1 MSFNC
6 YYTMKNIY
14 LFLLLFL
21 AVTVVSAQKS
31 NMERT
36 FETSDHVRIN
46 YKVSGKGEACIYGP
60 GGPGQGYPSF
70 ELLGGSS
77 LEKNMKMIYMDQRGS
92 GQSGTSDNYHLEAMV
107 QDIEELRQHL
117 KLDKVFLLAH
127 SFGGIIATHYAKKY
141 PQHTKGLILANI
153 TLHFLNNESL
163 KEQIEYGNSLL
174 QQPNK
179 AVPEDSLS
187 AELSKISAA
196 LRKKRIGYKFLT
208 EDIETIKQTD
218 KIDSLH
224 PRIIDFGMA
233 VISKP
238 KDYPE
243 YYSNH
248 ALLTKDI
255 HVPVLIITGKNDK
268 AVGTQHYKTFQFP
281 DQKVVSID
289 GGHLLYYEKNA
300 EFSNA
305 VWNFVRKHKK

>member
-1 MSFNC
+1 
-6 YYTMKNIY
+6 MKTIQ
-14 LFLLLFL
+14 LFIFIFISL
-21 AVTVVSAQKS
+21 ATVKAQKPS
-31 NMERT
+31 SDHF
-36 FETSDHVRIN
+36 FETSDHVRIK
-46 YKVSGKGEACIYGP
+46 YKISGKGVACIYVP

-70 ELLGGSS
+70 ELLGGNA
-77 LEKNMKMIYMDQRGS
+77 LEKNMQMVYMDQRGS
-92 GQSGTSDNYHLEAMV
+92 GESEKSENYHLDAMV

-127 SFGGIIATHYAKKY
+127 SFGGIIAVNYAKKY
-141 PQHTKGLILANI
+141 PQHTKGLILSNI

-208 EDIETIKQTD
+208 EDIETIKQMD

-238 KDYPE
+238 KEFPE
-243 YYSNH
+243 YYTDY
-248 ALLTKDI
+248 APVTKDI
-255 HVPVLIITGKNDK
+255 QVPTLIITGKKDK

-289 GGHLLYYEKNA
+289 GGHLLYYEKNR
-300 EFSNA
+300 EFVNA
-305 VWNFVRKHKK
+305 VWHFINKHQ

>member
-1 MSFNC
+1 
-6 YYTMKNIY
+6 MKAIQ
-14 LFLLLFL
+14 LFIFL
-21 AVTVVSAQKS
+21 VLSVTTIFAQNNSGEKF
-31 NMERT
+31 
-36 FETSDHVRIN
+36 FESSDHVKIN
-46 YKVSGKGEACIYGP
+46 YKVSGKGEACIYVP

-77 LEKNMKMIYMDQRGS
+77 LEKKMKMIYMDQRGS

-117 KLDKVFLLAH
+117 KIDKVFLLAH

-179 AVPEDSLS
+179 AIPDDSLS
-187 AELSKISAA
+187 TELSKISAA

-208 EDIETIKQTD
+208 EDIETIKHTD

-243 YYSNH
+243 YYTDH
-248 ALLTKDI
+248 APLTKDI
-255 HVPVLIITGKNDK
+255 HVPVLIITGKKDK
-268 AVGTQHYKTFQFP
+268 AVGTQHYKTFKFP

-289 GGHLLYYEKNA
+289 GGHLLYYERNK
-300 EFSNA
+300 EFVNA
-305 VWNFVRKHKK
+305 VWNFVQKLH

>member
-1 MSFNC
+1 MNC
-6 YYTMKNIY
+6 YYDMKNIHF
-14 LFLLLFL
+14 LLLLFL
-21 AVTVVSAQKS
+21 AAIGISAQKS
-31 NMERT
+31 STEQS
-36 FETSDHVRIN
+36 FETSDHVKIR
-46 YKVSGKGEACIYGP
+46 YKVSGKGEACIYVP

-70 ELLGGSS
+70 ELLGGNN
-77 LEKNMKMIYMDQRGS
+77 LEKNMQMVYMDQRGS
-92 GQSGTSDNYHLEAMV
+92 GESGKSENYHLDVMV

-127 SFGGIIATHYAKKY
+127 SFGGIIAVNYAKKY

-153 TLHFLNNESL
+153 TLHFLNDETL

-187 AELSKISAA
+187 VELSKISAA

-238 KDYPE
+238 KEFPE
-243 YYSNH
+243 YYTDY
-248 ALLTKDI
+248 APLTKDI
-255 HVPVLIITGKNDK
+255 HIPVLVITGKTDK
-268 AVGTQHYKTFQFP
+268 AVGTMHYKTFRFP
-281 DQKVVSID
+281 DQKVVVID
-289 GGHLLYYEKNA
+289 GGHLLYYEKNR
-300 EFSNA
+300 EFVDA
-305 VWNFVRKHKK
+305 VREFVDKHR